1 MCVSKGMLSDIAG
14 VRCVGQVDLFKLF
27 SQRTFPARYVDIA
40 LSRLSQ
46 ELGTVLFDAG
56 MGT

>member
-1 MCVSKGMLSDIAG
+1 MISPEYGMSGKSTYLS
-14 VRCVGQVDLFKLF
+14 CF

>member
-1 MCVSKGMLSDIAG
+1 MSGKSTYLSELASG
-14 VRCVGQVDLFKLF
+14 FCQ
-27 SQRTFPARYVDIA
+27 PYVDIGVTW
-40 LSRLSQ
+40 LSRLSR

>member
-1 MCVSKGMLSDIAG
+1 MISPEYGMSGKSTYLSYLASG
-14 VRCVGQVDLFKLF
+14 LL
-27 SQRTFPARYVDIA
+27 PARYVDIA
-40 LSRLSQ
+40 VTWLSRLSQ